1 MYRVLQ
7 SLNNNAALVKN
18 ERGEQAVVMGLGIAF
33 QKRKGDLLRPEK
45 VETVF
50 SLHNEE
56 AKENFLTLLRDIP
69 LDFITVSYSVINHL
83 VEAYHYPVQE
93 YLYVTLTD
101 HMRCSYQ
108 AILKGTYQES
118 HLPDMSG
125 QYPVEYQMA
134 EEALLL
140 FRQKLSEDFPQD
152 EVGRIALQLINA
164 KGETLPDTYQEQELG
179 KQLMERVEA
188 VLQEHGI
195 RRQSRNSNFYD
206 RFMLHLSY
214 FLSNLGREEEGLLT
228 LEELDQSIR
237 LANPKAYEIGSQIF
251 SLIQEVVEQTIP
263 DAERFYLVLH
273 IQRLLS

>member
-1 MYRVLQ
+1 MYRILQ

-33 QKRKGDLLRPEK
+33 QKRKGDLLGSEK

-69 LDFITVSYSVINHL
+69 LDFITASYSVINYL
-83 VEAYHYPVQE
+83 VEHYDYPVQE

-108 AILKGTYQES
+108 AILKGAYQES
-118 HLPDMSG
+118 RLPDMSN
-125 QYPVEYQMA
+125 QYPIEYQMA

-152 EVGRIALQLINA
+152 EVGRIALHLINA
-164 KGETLPDTYQEQELG
+164 KGETLPDRQQEQELS
-179 KQLMERVEA
+179 KLLMEKVEK
-188 VLQEHGI
+188 VLQEYGI
-195 RRQSRNSNFYD
+195 RRQSRNGNCYD

-214 FLSNLGREEEGLLT
+214 FLSNLGREEEGHLA
-228 LEELDQSIR
+228 LEELDRSLRQS
-237 LANPKAYEIGSQIF
+237 NPKAYEIGNQIF
-251 SLIQEVVEQTIP
+251 ILIQEVMGEAIP
-263 DAERFYLVLH
+263 NTERFYLVLH
-273 IQRLLS
+273 IQRLL

>member
-56 AKENFLTLLRDIP
+56 AKENFLTLLKDIP
-69 LDFITVSYSVINHL
+69 LDFITASYSVIHYL
-83 VEAYHYPVQE
+83 VDHYHYPVQE

-108 AILKGTYQES
+108 ALLKGTYQES

-125 QYPVEYQMA
+125 QYPLEYQMA
-134 EEALLL
+134 QEALDL
-140 FRQKLSEDFPQD
+140 FRQKISEDFPQD
-152 EVGRIALQLINA
+152 EIGRIALHLINA
-164 KGETLPDTYQEQELG
+164 KGETLPDTHQEQELG
-179 KQLMERVEA
+179 KQIMEKVEE
-188 VLQEHGI
+188 VLQERGI
-195 RRQSRNSNFYD
+195 RRQKSNSNFYD

-214 FLSNLGREEEGLLT
+214 FLSNLERGNEQAISLDD
-228 LEELDQSIR
+228 LDQSIR
-237 LANPKAYEIGSQIF
+237 KTHPQAYEIGSQIF
-251 SLIQEVVEQTIP
+251 TLIQEVVDQPIP
-263 DAERFYLVLH
+263 NTERFYLVLH
-273 IQRLLS
+273 IQRLL